1 MRAVDRD
8 TEKFLYRQVTDL
20 ISEQMQAG
28 ALRPG
33 DRLPSLRRLSSSL
46 GLSIPTVKQA
56 YQELER
62 QGRVES
68 RPQSGFYVRARV
80 DNPIVRSGVGSHR
93 GAVKPSPVRCRS
105 LMERVY
111 DDIHRPDAQL
121 FGIANPSMVRPAA
134 KGLNRAMKRVMARA
148 EGSAL
153 GYARS
158 TGDPELVRQIA
169 YRYLDR
175 GGKVEPE
182 AIVVTNGGQEALT
195 IALMA
200 VAEPGDIIAVESPTY
215 CGLLELI
222 ESLGMLAVE
231 IETCPQHGLSIPA
244 LAKALNRHDIKACIF
259 ASCINNPLG
268 SATSDAHRETLVGLL
283 EDRDIPLIEDDV
295 YGELMFDGHRPR
307 LAQFYSRKNLVL
319 TCGSFSKTA
328 APGYRIGWL
337 LPGRFDEQVRRL
349 KRAFSCSSGLLQQL
363 TLSEYIASGDYD
375 RHLKTIRPLLR
386 SNAERMTALIGR
398 YFPARTRISRPAGGS
413 VLWLELSEH
422 IDSAELFDRALEQS
436 ITVCPGSIFSPTG
449 RYRHFVRLSFG
460 FPWDD
465 AVEAG
470 IRSLGLL
477 VARLSGE

>member
-1 MRAVDRD
+1 MRTVDREAD
-8 TEKFLYRQVTDL
+8 RFLYRQVADL
-20 ISEQMQAG
+20 IAEQMRAG

-80 DNPIVRSGVGSHR
+80 DNPLVRSGVGARR
-93 GAVKPSPVRCRS
+93 GGLKPSPVSCRS

-111 DDIHRPDAQL
+111 DDIHRPDASL
-121 FGIANPSMVRPAA
+121 FGIANPSMVRPAT
-134 KGLNRAMKRVMARA
+134 KGLNRTMKRVLARA
-148 EGSAL
+148 AESNL

-158 TGDPELVRQIA
+158 TGDPDLVRQIA
-169 YRYLDR
+169 YRYLDN

-182 AIVVTNGGQEALT
+182 SIVITNGGQEALT
-195 IALMA
+195 IALMS
-200 VAEPGDIIAVESPTY
+200 VAERGDIIAVESPTY
-215 CGLLELI
+215 CGMLELI

-231 IETCPQHGLSIPA
+231 IETCPQQGLSIAA
-244 LAKALNRHDIKACIF
+244 LEEALNRYDIKACMF

-268 SATSDAHRETLVGLL
+268 SATSDEHRESLVGLL
-283 EDRDIPLIEDDV
+283 EAREIPLIEDDV
-295 YGELMFDGHRPR
+295 YGDLMFDGHRPR

-337 LPGRFDEQVRRL
+337 LPGRFGEQARRL

-375 RHLKTIRPLLR
+375 RQLKTIRPLLR

-422 IDSAELFDRALEQS
+422 IDAAELFDRALEQS
-436 ITVCPGSIFSPTG
+436 ITICPGSIFSPTG
-449 RYRHFVRLSFG
+449 RYGHFIRLSFG
-460 FPWDD
+460 FPWSD

-470 IRSLGLL
+470 IRALGLL
-477 VARLSGE
+477 VARSSAE